1 MIDSIRIK
9 SRFWI
14 LPYFNY
20 RFHYTC
26 HSKSFQY
33 DLFVFITFQLAIIS
47 GKAISD
53 KYKPSPLFQGGLE
66 IPIKVFLNWADG
78 KSMTI
83 LKEKV
88 KSVNYPCDMDYVD
101 NSKKILK
108 DLLGESM
115 AEDEEEAEVCKT
127 PECDRGQRASSK
139 GIISKTHFSV
149 KCFFILEKNI
159 GKVYT

>member
-26 HSKSFQY
+26 RSKSFQY
-33 DLFVFITFQLAIIS
+33 DLLVFITFRLAIIS

-66 IPIKVFLNWADG
+66 IPIKVFLNWADE
-78 KSMTI
+78 KSLRYGLCRQFI
-83 LKEKV
+83 KNLKRFAW
-88 KSVNYPCDMDYVD
+88 
-101 NSKKILK
+101 
-108 DLLGESM
+108 GEHGGRRRRSGSM
-115 AEDEEEAEVCKT
+115 QNT
-127 PECDRGQRASSK
+127 RM
-139 GIISKTHFSV
+139 
-149 KCFFILEKNI
+149 
-159 GKVYT
+159 

>member
-26 HSKSFQY
+26 RSKSFQY

-66 IPIKVFLNWADG
+66 IPVKVFLNWADE

-101 NSKKILK
+101 NS
-108 DLLGESM
+108 
-115 AEDEEEAEVCKT
+115 
-127 PECDRGQRASSK
+127 
-139 GIISKTHFSV
+139 
-149 KCFFILEKNI
+149 
-159 GKVYT
+159 

>member
-1 MIDSIRIK
+1 MNSVIDSIRIE

-26 HSKSFQY
+26 CSKSFQY

-47 GKAISD
+47 GKAIPD

-66 IPIKVFLNWADG
+66 IPIKVFLCWSDE

-88 KSVNYPCDMDYVD
+88 KSVNYPCDVDYVD

-108 DLLGESM
+108 DCLGR
-115 AEDEEEAEVCKT
+115 AWRKT
-127 PECDRGQRASSK
+127 KKKRKYAKHQNRARTLFK
-139 GIISKTHFSV
+139 
-149 KCFFILEKNI
+149 KCAFL
-159 GKVYT
+159 

>member
-1 MIDSIRIK
+1 MNSVIDSIRIE

-26 HSKSFQY
+26 CWKSFQY

-47 GKAISD
+47 GKAIPD

-66 IPIKVFLNWADG
+66 IPIKVFLCWSDE
-78 KSMTI
+78 KSMAI

-88 KSVNYPCDMDYVD
+88 KSVNYPCDVDYVD

-115 AEDEEEAEVCKT
+115 AEDEEEAKVCKT
-127 PECDRGQRASSK
+127 PESSK
-139 GIISKTHFSV
+139 DII
-149 KCFFILEKNI
+149 
-159 GKVYT
+159 